1 MHLAEV
7 LRIWPVQMG
16 SLVAYPP
23 ILSWLIESLTPTR
36 GYLKLSEIDRL
47 FFQLMEEY
55 ILTVM
60 CG

>member
-23 ILSWLIESLTPTR
+23 ILSWLIACLTPIR
-36 GYLKLSEIDRL
+36 YLKLSEIDRL